1 MHICMYMYTYINIY
15 IYTYA
20 HLFLYIH
27 PSINLCSNYCITSK
41 GGEILGVLLVHIF
54 TREAHLILMSA
65 MTHSLQ

>member
-27 PSINLCSNYCITSK
+27 PSINFCSN
-41 GGEILGVLLVHIF
+41 G
-54 TREAHLILMSA
+54 LIL
-65 MTHSLQ
+65 TVGLTNK